1 MIGEGLAVLGICLM
15 VIFCTPMGWAGI
27 AILGFTIYLINEGKN
42 ENGNKKR
49 KNKNE

>member
-1 MIGEGLAVLGICLM
+1 MIGEGLAVLGICLV

-27 AILGFTIYLINEGKN
+27 GILGFTIYLINEGKK
-42 ENGNKKR
+42 EK